1 MTQNRPK
8 LRHEVM
14 MGSAIFDLQDGT
26 TLDVQTQK
34 HTLWRI
40 TDLWDKDSEQ
50 WVEQND
56 REDVDEFYLTGI
68 DSDYRFDEEILMR
81 FLKTEKYPEW
91 DFNSSSEKD
100 YDQFKVN
107 EIQVQEKWKKHKE
120 KFSIATTIDQF
131 TIKKL

>member
-1 MTQNRPK
+1 MIQNRPK

-14 MGSAIFDLQDGT
+14 MGSAIFDLEDGT

-40 TDLWDKDSEQ
+40 TELWDKDSEQ

-68 DSDYRFDEEILMR
+68 DSGYRFDEEILMKL
-81 FLKTEKYPEW
+81 LKTEEHPEW

-100 YDQFKVN
+100 YDS
-107 EIQVQEKWKKHKE
+107 EDHMEKWKKYKE
-120 KFSIATTIDQF
+120 NFDIADSLDQF
-131 TIKKL
+131 KIKNL

>member
-1 MTQNRPK
+1 MIQNRPK

-14 MGSAIFDLQDGT
+14 MGSAIFDLEDGT

-40 TDLWDKDSEQ
+40 TELWDKDSEQ

-68 DSDYRFDEEILMR
+68 DSGYRFDEEILMKL
-81 FLKTEKYPEW
+81 LKTEEYPEW

-100 YDQFKVN
+100 YDSEDHK
-107 EIQVQEKWKKHKE
+107 EKWKKYKE
-120 KFSIATTIDQF
+120 NFHIADSLDQF
-131 TIKKL
+131 KIKNL

>member
-1 MTQNRPK
+1 MIQNRPK
-8 LRHEVM
+8 LKHEVM
-14 MGSAIFDLQDGT
+14 MGSAIFDLEDGT

-40 TDLWDKDSEQ
+40 TELWDKDSEQ

-68 DSDYRFDEEILMR
+68 DSGYRFDEEILMKL
-81 FLKTEKYPEW
+81 LKTEEHPEW

-100 YDQFKVN
+100 YDS
-107 EIQVQEKWKKHKE
+107 EDHMEKWKKYKE
-120 KFSIATTIDQF
+120 NFDIADSLDQF
-131 TIKKL
+131 KIKNL

>member
-1 MTQNRPK
+1 
-8 LRHEVM
+8 M
-14 MGSAIFDLQDGT
+14 MGSAIFDLEDGT

-40 TDLWDKDSEQ
+40 TELWDKDSEQ

-68 DSDYRFDEEILMR
+68 DSGYRFDEEILMKL
-81 FLKTEKYPEW
+81 LKTEEHPEW

-100 YDQFKVN
+100 YDS
-107 EIQVQEKWKKHKE
+107 EDPMEKWKKYKE
-120 KFSIATTIDQF
+120 NFDIADSLDQF
-131 TIKKL
+131 KIKNL

>member
-1 MTQNRPK
+1 MIQNRPK

-14 MGSAIFDLQDGT
+14 MGSAIFDLEDGT

-40 TDLWDKDSEQ
+40 TELWDKDSEQ

-68 DSDYRFDEEILMR
+68 DSGYRFDEEILMR
-81 FLKTEKYPEW
+81 LLKTEEYPEW

-107 EIQVQEKWKKHKE
+107 EIEVQEKWKKHKE
-120 KFSIATTIDQF
+120 KFPIATTIDQF

>member
-100 YDQFKVN
+100 YYSEDHTEKWEKYKENFHIADSLDQFK
-107 EIQVQEKWKKHKE
+107 
-120 KFSIATTIDQF
+120 
-131 TIKKL
+131 IKNL

>member
-1 MTQNRPK
+1 MIQNRPK
-8 LRHEVM
+8 LKHEVM
-14 MGSAIFDLQDGT
+14 MGSAIFDLEDGT

-40 TDLWDKDSEQ
+40 TELWDKDSEQ

-68 DSDYRFDEEILMR
+68 DSGYRFDEEILMKL
-81 FLKTEKYPEW
+81 LKTDEHPEW

-100 YDQFKVN
+100 YDS
-107 EIQVQEKWKKHKE
+107 EDHMEKWKKYKE
-120 KFSIATTIDQF
+120 NFDIADSLDQF
-131 TIKKL
+131 KIKNL

>member
-1 MTQNRPK
+1 MIQNRPK
-8 LRHEVM
+8 LKHEVM
-14 MGSAIFDLQDGT
+14 MGSAIFDLEDGT

-40 TDLWDKDSEQ
+40 TELWDKDSEQ

-68 DSDYRFDEEILMR
+68 DSGYRFDEEILMKL
-81 FLKTEKYPEW
+81 LKTEEHPEW

-100 YDQFKVN
+100 YDS
-107 EIQVQEKWKKHKE
+107 EDHMEKWKKYKE
-120 KFSIATTIDQF
+120 NFHIADSLDQF
-131 TIKKL
+131 KIKNL